1 MIRVMTFLCIVS
13 VCWNAKS
20 AQAQAST
27 PEALLNAYYD
37 LWHQLERQPTAE
49 EVESQTPYA
58 ANGFIEEWQ
67 NWENVRL
74 ALVDHLYR
82 IALYAALQQNVETAA
97 EYYGKCLE
105 IDPNHPQALAA
116 YQVDLDEAAGKR
128 DEFTAERAGSTALS
142 YFLTFLVSHDQG
154 NEKAAR
160 DYFMLAQSQKSSYI
174 ASEVQKLL
182 DTYNEA
188 VELFNQGSYAAAK
201 SRFEMLIELRPNQ
214 IGYDEFYRP
223 NANSIRQYLADAIY
237 RNETERAAR
246 FETRSRDSRF
256 TLWYTGNWM
265 AQFSELGLEAIR
277 LSSTEANPTPV
288 PVPNIKLASKSFLGG
303 DLGASVRITDFI
315 WVGASWSQLI
325 LTPYIEM
332 TSDGLDSVTKI
343 SGGSISALSFFAET
357 SKMITWTTRV
367 YLQAGAAR
375 YSANF
380 PNAILGGRERPPRL
394 LSHKSASIGGFLGGG
409 LNVWF
414 IATDFGLLGGRLD
427 IKYHRMKGND
437 MDSDR
442 SIGLSGLRIGAGMSF
457 AL

>member
-1 MIRVMTFLCIVS
+1 MIRVMTFLCIVGL
-13 VCWNAKS
+13 CWNANS

-37 LWHQLERQPTAE
+37 LWHQLERQPTSE
-49 EVESQTPYA
+49 EVESRTPYA
-58 ANGFIEEWQ
+58 ANRYIEEWQ
-67 NWENVRL
+67 NWEYVRL

-82 IALYAALQQNVETAA
+82 IALYAALQQNVETSA
-97 EYYGKCLE
+97 EYYEKCLE

-116 YQVDLDEAAGKR
+116 FQVDLDEAAGKR

-142 YFLTFLVSHDQG
+142 YFMTFLVSHDQG

-160 DYFMLAQSQKSSYI
+160 DYFMLAQSLKSSYI
-174 ASEVQKLL
+174 ASEVEKLL

-265 AQFSELGLEAIR
+265 AQFGELGLVAIR
-277 LSSTEANPTPV
+277 LSSTESNPTPV
-288 PVPNIKLASKSFLGG
+288 PVPDIKLATKSFLGG
-303 DLGASVRITDFI
+303 DLGASVRIADFI
-315 WVGASWSQLI
+315 WAGASWSQLI
-325 LTPYIEM
+325 LTPYVEM
-332 TSDGLDSVTKI
+332 TVDGEDSVTKI
-343 SGGSISALSFFAET
+343 PGGSLSALSFFVET

-409 LNVWF
+409 IDVWLV
-414 IATDFGLLGGRLD
+414 ATDFGLLGGRLD
-427 IKYHRMKGND
+427 IKYHRVNGND

-457 AL
+457 SL